1 LFALLGS
8 TAFAGGAAGAQAGV
22 TLEQVEAH
30 VKAARGAYPTA
41 ERLVETYTQGDR
53 VESIVETRSGSDRR
67 VDYEVGPFT
76 GAYGV
81 VDGQS
86 WSQNENGETVLDA
99 APSDDAANA
108 SEPHDEPSTATLSR
122 ETGAEGFYV
131 ISDLTALGFGTRDY
145 IDPATWRVVRRETI
159 SATGKTITRYDDFRT
174 TNGYTRAWHIVTT
187 DGHPEDESSF
197 TISNITV
204 PDFPKDAFA
213 VPDDRRKLVEF
224 PQGVTSVVLPLN
236 YDREAGK
243 FIVRLTIANRG
254 LDFEIDTGASGIYIA
269 SDVARE
275 LGLKE
280 YGKYSNAANAGRYV
294 STHTI
299 VPEIAIGSLKMHG
312 VAVDTIPDIDEGGG
326 DRKVVGLLGFDF
338 IDAIGLK
345 LDYQNGIATAYDLD
359 SFSVPAAPRMIDLKV
374 RLSNY
379 TPETTIAVNAAVG
392 THWTI
397 DSGGAGAVMITDY
410 FRRRFPGAAV
420 DEYGAVRPSKLF
432 GVGGDFG
439 ADLVSLASFTLGN
452 VTFKHFGAYVLT
464 DARLYSGSFDG
475 IVGPNLL
482 RLFTVYI
489 DYHENAMRLIPNDAG
504 SFGIAK

>member
-1 LFALLGS
+1 LFAVFGCGV
-8 TAFAGGAAGAQAGV
+8 FACGARAADAGL
-22 TLEQVEAH
+22 TLEQVEAR
-30 VKAARGAYPTA
+30 VKAARGAYPAA
-41 ERLVETYTQGDR
+41 ERLVETYAQGDR
-53 VESIVETRSGSDRR
+53 VESIVEISSGGDRR
-67 VDYEVGPFT
+67 VDYEVGPFR

-108 SEPHDEPSTATLSR
+108 NEPHDEPSTATLSR
-122 ETGAEGFYV
+122 EAGAEGFYV
-131 ISDLTALGFGTRDY
+131 LSDLTALGFGTRDY
-145 IDPATWRVVRRETI
+145 VDPATWHVVRRETI
-159 SATGKTITRYDDFRT
+159 SATEKTITRYDDFRT
-174 TNGYTRAWHIVTT
+174 TNGYTRAWHTSTT
-187 DGHPEDESSF
+187 DGHPENDSSF

-224 PQGVTSVVLPLN
+224 LQGVTSVVLPLN
-236 YDREAGK
+236 YDRDAGK
-243 FIVRLTIANRG
+243 FIVRMMVGDRG
-254 LDFEIDTGASGIYIA
+254 LDFEIDTGASGIYIT

-280 YGKYSNAANAGRYV
+280 YGKYSNAANAGRFT

-299 VPEIAIGSLKMHG
+299 VPEIAIGSLKMHD

-338 IDAIGLK
+338 IDSIGLK

-374 RLSNY
+374 RLSSY
-379 TPETTIAVNAAVG
+379 TPETTIAVNGAVG

-397 DSGGAGAVMITDY
+397 DSGGAGAVLITDY

-420 DEYGAVRPSKLF
+420 DENGVVRPTKLE

-439 ADLVSLASFTLGN
+439 ANYVNLASFTIGN
-452 VTFKHFGAYVLT
+452 VTFKHYGAYVLS
-464 DARLYSGSFDG
+464 DARLYSGESDG
-475 IVGPNLL
+475 IVGPDLL

-489 DYHENAMRLIPNDAG
+489 DYNENAMRLIPNDAG
-504 SFGIAK
+504 SFGIQK